1 MSFKT
6 TTKKLTSF
14 YLLIIM
20 AISMFFS
27 INLYLISVQEIN
39 QSFIRQ
45 TQLLQ
50 QIPRFRSLADDPD
63 FIEMRIDRLR
73 EAKAKIIIQL
83 FLTNAI
89 ILVSGG
95 VLSYWFAKRTLKPIQ
110 ESHEAQRRFT
120 ADASHELRTPI
131 TAMRT
136 EIEVALRDKKLTID
150 ESKNLLKSNLEELSK
165 LNSLIEALLRLARLG
180 EEDLKWGMINIQDF
194 VVPAVDRVK
203 NLANNRDI
211 KLQVSEVDGKVNGD
225 KGALVELLVTIL
237 DNAIKYTPEGKSV
250 KVNVISSDK
259 QRVVEVVDDGPGIDP
274 IEQSKIFER
283 FYRSDNSR
291 NKDKVDGYGLGLSIA
306 RQIAELHN
314 ASLTVQSEVGKG
326 ATFKLSLP
334 VV

>member
-1 MSFKT
+1 
-6 TTKKLTSF
+6 
-14 YLLIIM
+14 
-20 AISMFFS
+20 
-27 INLYLISVQEIN
+27 
-39 QSFIRQ
+39 
-45 TQLLQ
+45 
-50 QIPRFRSLADDPD
+50 
-63 FIEMRIDRLR
+63 
-73 EAKAKIIIQL
+73 
-83 FLTNAI
+83 
-89 ILVSGG
+89 VSGG

-110 ESHEAQRRFT
+110 QSHEAQRRFT

-150 ESKNLLKSNLEELSK
+150 ASKNLLKSNLEELSK

-180 EEDLKWGMINIQDF
+180 EEDLEWDVINIQDF

-203 NLANNRDI
+203 TLANKKDI
-211 KLQVSEVDGKVNGD
+211 RLIVSEADGKVNGD

-250 KVNVISSDK
+250 KLNVISSDK
-259 QRVVEVVDDGPGIDP
+259 QRVVEVTDEGPGIDP

-283 FYRSDNSR
+283 FYRSDNSS

-306 RQIAELHN
+306 RQIAELHS

-326 ATFKLSLP
+326 ATFRLVLP